1 MRDRCHGA
9 VTPGSVVK
17 PLQHSL
23 WEGCSTS
30 TCTASFVC
38 PSPSIALSWE
48 FNLSDCILR
57 RFDLLT
63 MVSCPY
69 CGCFLVQRFPAH
81 PLHVPLRA
89 HRFAQGLFAS
99 PPASPVG

>member
-9 VTPGSVVK
+9 AAPGSVVK

-23 WEGCSTS
+23 WEGCSTT

-63 MVSCPY
+63 LVSCPY
-69 CGCFLVQRFPAH
+69 CGFFLLQLFPPH
-81 PLHVPLRA
+81 PLHLPLQS
-89 HRFAQGLFAS
+89 HPFTQSLSSS
-99 PPASPVG
+99 PPSPPVE